1 MAQWEAATVAAVGAA
16 AISDP
21 PGMTLTGFSNVE
33 KITSAIL
40 PLGKQY
46 LIYSPAFSALFELI
60 LSHNARIAPSNNLKN
75 SSKMQVQNCG
85 TYSFNITLRNRYGRN
100 ANLRNARS
108 CSSPQTRNN
117 NGAFFREDI
126 HKFPHE
132 SAWG

>member
-21 PGMTLTGFSNVE
+21 PGMTLTGF
-33 KITSAIL
+33 
-40 PLGKQY
+40 Y
-46 LIYSPAFSALFELI
+46 
-60 LSHNARIAPSNNLKN
+60 
-75 SSKMQVQNCG
+75 
-85 TYSFNITLRNRYGRN
+85 RYDRN

-117 NGAFFREDI
+117 NGALFREDI